1 MPTVRAAS
9 RNAGSGDTGGGGG
22 YFVLN
27 AAAQS
32 IHQEIE
38 ISVLQLEQLSYQ
50 SSSGADTLWV
60 HANDGT
66 QTVQNATG
74 RAHEGIPGASC
85 GNVPIGARP
94 SAR

>member
-32 IHQEIE
+32 IHQGIE
-38 ISVLQLEQLSYQ
+38 ISVVQLEQLSYP
-50 SSSGADTLWV
+50 SSSAADTLWV

-66 QTVQNATG
+66 QTVQDATG
-74 RAHEGIPGASC
+74 RAHEWIPGASC
-85 GNVPIGARP
+85 GNVPIGARL

>member
-1 MPTVRAAS
+1 MPTVRATS
-9 RNAGSGDTGGGGG
+9 RNAGSRDTGAGGG
-22 YFVLN
+22 YFVLD

-32 IHQEIE
+32 IDQETE
-38 ISVLQLEQLSYQ
+38 ISVVQLEQLSYQ

-60 HANDGT
+60 HTNDGT
-66 QTVQNATG
+66 RTVQDATG
-74 RAHEGIPGASC
+74 RAHESIPGASC

>member
-60 HANDGT
+60 HANYGT
-66 QTVQNATG
+66 QTVQNAAD
-74 RAHEGIPGASC
+74 RNPHHLREQ
-85 GNVPIGARP
+85 RK
-94 SAR
+94 